1 MAKIKIDTEALKQ
14 NETSLENKISE
25 LQEIIARLDNL
36 IERINDSWE
45 GGASEL
51 FIAKIRAQ
59 AAKTKKMIDLLTE
72 YKKYVTE
79 TISKFS
85 TIDNDSASK
94 INNSF

>member
-1 MAKIKIDTEALKQ
+1 MPKIKIDTEALKQ
-14 NETSLENKISE
+14 NETSLGNKIAE
-25 LQEIIARLDNL
+25 LQAIISRLENL

-51 FIAKIRAQ
+51 FISKIRAQ
-59 AAKTKKMIDLLTE
+59 AEKTKKMVDLLTE

-79 TISKFS
+79 TIAKFS
-85 TIDNDSASK
+85 TLDNDSATK

>member
-59 AAKTKKMIDLLTE
+59 ATKTKKMIDLLTE